1 MQDNIRNSM
10 IVNLTKKFATDLEN
24 SENSKQAQNI
34 ALIN

>member
-1 MQDNIRNSM
+1 M
-10 IVNLTKKFATDLEN
+10 IVNLTKKFAADLEN